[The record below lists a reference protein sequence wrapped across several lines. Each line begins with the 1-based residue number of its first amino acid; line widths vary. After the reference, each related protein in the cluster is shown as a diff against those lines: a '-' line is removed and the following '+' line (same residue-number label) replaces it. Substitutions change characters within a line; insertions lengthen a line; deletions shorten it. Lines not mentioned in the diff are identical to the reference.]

1 MQKIQYRVESGHP
14 IICPFLGPGRAE
26 ELLFADRSMAV
37 VVAAKSQ
44 TVPVGHEIRVINTQ
58 SGEVVYKKSEGE
70 TLAHHDD

>member
-14 IICPFLGPGRAE
+14 IICPFLASGNLH
-26 ELLFADRSMAV
+26 ELLFADRSMAI

-44 TVPVGHEIRVINTQ
+44 TLPAGHEIRVVNTI

-70 TLAHHDD
+70 IFAHHDD